1 MTDDG
6 EYVLRRNDFRGRGN
20 YMRQQRFSANL
31 VQNFG
36 VFGFQARPFARRH
49 NNDGD
54 ARGAL

>member
-1 MTDDG
+1 
-6 EYVLRRNDFRGRGN
+6 
-20 YMRQQRFSANL
+20 MRQQRFSANL

-54 ARGAL
+54 TRGAL